1 MKKLQENILEVQ
13 GLKKYFPNRKG
24 FLNKIVSYNKAVNG
38 VDFSIEKGE
47 SVGLVGE
54 SGSGKTTVGRC
65 VVKLYEPTE
74 GRINFNID
82 GQMIDVTSVPKKDM
96 KSIRK
101 HFQMLFQDV
110 YSSLDSRMKVLDIV
124 TEPMAIHNLSLIHI

>member
-54 SGSGKTTVGRC
+54 SGSG
-65 VVKLYEPTE
+65 
-74 GRINFNID
+74 
-82 GQMIDVTSVPKKDM
+82 
-96 KSIRK
+96 
-101 HFQMLFQDV
+101 
-110 YSSLDSRMKVLDIV
+110 
-124 TEPMAIHNLSLIHI
+124 